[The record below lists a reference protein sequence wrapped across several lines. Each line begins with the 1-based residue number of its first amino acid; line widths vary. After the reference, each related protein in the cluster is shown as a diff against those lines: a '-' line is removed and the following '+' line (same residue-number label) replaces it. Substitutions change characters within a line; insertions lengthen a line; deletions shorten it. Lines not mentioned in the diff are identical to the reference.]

1 MRRGRT
7 LVGVIAALAAAAV
20 LAPGAA
26 AATPQDICK
35 DLQQHGRL
43 THQYTAAEI
52 AAFKRDASVQGY
64 CFLTVTPKKTSGVAG
79 ALHSYSHAQGAAP
92 LAASKVKGGGLP
104 FTGAQLT
111 VALII
116 GAALLAAGLLLRT
129 AGRRGQP

>member
-7 LVGVIAALAAAAV
+7 LIGVIAALAAAAV
-20 LAPGAA
+20 LAPGAG

-43 THQYTAAEI
+43 THQYTIAEI

-64 CFLTVTPKKTSGVAG
+64 CFLTVTPKTTSGVAG

-92 LAASKVKGGGLP
+92 LAASKVKAGLP

-129 AGRRGQP
+129 AGRHGRT

>member
-7 LVGVIAALAAAAV
+7 LIVVIAALAAAAV
-20 LAPGAA
+20 LAPGSG

-79 ALHSYSHAQGAAP
+79 TSHTNAAP
-92 LAASKVKGGGLP
+92 LSASKVKAGLP

-129 AGRRGQP
+129 AGRHGRT